1 MQKNK
6 KKVLVIGL
14 GRFGSSIVESLWR
27 AAGVETVAVD
37 EQADAVDVVR
47 DRADAAFVGNA
58 MDPKVL
64 EGIGASECDV
74 AVVTFG
80 EDFEATVLCVAELK
94 RLGVREIVARAATQ
108 RQVGVL
114 RAVGATR
121 VYQLEHEMGRRVS
134 VDLVTPIAADLLE
147 FAHQHQIHPW
157 AANGKLVGSTLA
169 EAEMRKRFGVT
180 VLGYRRVGALTDG
193 GMKGF
198 EVAGPQYRI
207 AEGDVLLLV
216 GETAAMQRFVTQ
228 MGG

>member
-1 MQKNK
+1 MKK

-14 GRFGSSIVESLWR
+14 GRFGSAIVESLWK

-37 EQADAVDVVR
+37 TTAEAVDAVK
-47 DRADAAFVGNA
+47 DRADASFVGSGV
-58 MDPKVL
+58 DPKVL
-64 EGIGASECDV
+64 EGIGAAECDV

-94 RLGVREIVARAATQ
+94 RLGVKEIVARAANR

-121 VYQLEHEMGRRVS
+121 VYQLEQEMGRRVS

-157 AANGKLVGSTLA
+157 IAGGRVVGMTLA
-169 EAEMRKRFGVT
+169 DAQLRRTWGVT
-180 VLGYRRVGALTDG
+180 VLGYRKQGSAERGATR
-193 GMKGF
+193 GF
-198 EVAGPQYRI
+198 EVAGPDYRI
-207 AEGDVLLLV
+207 SEGDVLLLV
-216 GETAAMQRFVTQ
+216 GETAAMQKFVTE

>member
-1 MQKNK
+1 MQK

-14 GRFGSSIVESLWR
+14 GRFGSSIVEALWK

-37 EQADAVDVVR
+37 SNEGAVDAVKDHADAS
-47 DRADAAFVGNA
+47 FVGSA
-58 MDPKVL
+58 VDPKVL

-94 RLGVREIVARAATQ
+94 RLGVKEIVARAATK

-157 AANGKLVGSTLA
+157 IAAGKLVGTTLA
-169 EAEMRKRFGVT
+169 DAQLRKTWGVT
-180 VLGYRRVGALTDG
+180 VLGFRKAGMSESGATR
-193 GMKGF
+193 GF
-198 EVAGPQYRI
+198 EVAGPDYRI
-207 AEGDVLLLV
+207 TDGDVLLLV
-216 GETAAMQRFVTQ
+216 GETPAMQKFVTE